1 MPPFTYTGRGAH
13 TRDEHVL
20 INRQI
25 VPAAGPLLQ
34 VAGELIAEVL
44 SHVVE
49 RFAPIAA
56 DQCGPHFAGDDR
68 EHRRHTRVLRPAQRT
83 VFPNRDVPVMA
94 ICLAFTALSVS
105 R

>member
-13 TRDEHVL
+13 RDEHVL
-20 INRQI
+20 VDRQI
-25 VPAAGPLLQ
+25 VPAAGPFLQ
-34 VAGELIAEVL
+34 IAGELIAEVL
-44 SHVVE
+44 GHVVE

-56 DQCGPHFAGDDR
+56 DQRGPHFARDHR
-68 EHRRHTRVLRPAQRT
+68 EHRRHTRVLRPAHST